1 MVMDKMVLKEK
12 AFNAFKPLKA
22 AVESLYSG
30 TCSVSVSVPAF
41 DESTKQTTNTD
52 TTLFTNQPCRLS
64 FISAAPS
71 DKLVSFSNNL
81 IHSDTPRAHFVDQQ
95 IKLFIDPALDIPPG
109 SKISVSQNGLT
120 QYFKSS
126 GAPAVYSSHQEIN
139 LVRLDNLA

>member
-1 MVMDKMVLKEK
+1 MVMDL
-12 AFNAFKPLKA
+12 FKPLKA

-30 TCSVSVSVPAF
+30 RCTVTATTPTF
-41 DESTKQTTNTD
+41 DEITKQTTHTD

-64 FISAAPS
+64 FISATPS
-71 DKLVSFSNNL
+71 DKLVSLSNNL

-95 IKLFIDPALDIPPG
+95 IKLFIDPSLDIPPG
-109 SKISVSQNGLT
+109 SKISVTQNGLT

-126 GAPAVYSSHQEIN
+126 GAPAVYSSHQEIE